1 MSGTRLNK
9 IAFGDELGD
18 RDLEF
23 RNWSQNTYRMAMLES
38 NLDVGLEATRKTV
51 EPEKIVTKWVP
62 VPSRLSS
69 DNAEA
74 VAKGKFEHYLNQLE
88 FELQCNAPLVFS
100 GI

>member
-88 FELQCNAPLVFS
+88 FELQCLVFS

>member
-1 MSGTRLNK
+1 
-9 IAFGDELGD
+9 
-18 RDLEF
+18 
-23 RNWSQNTYRMAMLES
+23 MAMLES

-88 FELQCNAPLVFS
+88 FELQCTSFFLAFNM
-100 GI
+100 